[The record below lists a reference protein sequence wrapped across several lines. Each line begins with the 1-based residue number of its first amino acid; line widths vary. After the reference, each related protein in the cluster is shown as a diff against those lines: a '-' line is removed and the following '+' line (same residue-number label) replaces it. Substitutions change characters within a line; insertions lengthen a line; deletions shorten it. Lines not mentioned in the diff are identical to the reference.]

1 MKYLTRKPQLPLLL
15 LVVFL
20 FSGVFLTFF
29 QEGIRKDK
37 AQVEA
42 LYDNS
47 LLTIEITPGV
57 ESGGMLRLQTH
68 KATYLEAIEQVSDTL
83 HVMQCDALVG
93 DTQVCVYGT
102 NDPLWLARYQN
113 LDTRLWEQ
121 WDWDAFS
128 QTGDVIP
135 CILGEELA
143 GSLSAELGN
152 TLSIIPV
159 DSWGNYTASAPT
171 VTLTVAGFYR
181 DPTQAA
187 TTGILVP
194 EEIFLY
200 GPKLLYNSN
209 MMSDCFY
216 RTFVL
221 NLDPACNRDYE
232 TAEAAIEE
240 VLSNAK
246 QFDLVSNFRTLRRA
260 VGPLERKLAVQEKL
274 VLPLA
279 ALFAIAGMVC
289 GVFLARSLDLELFLR
304 LVWGEKRLAVFA
316 KLTGGVLL
324 WLLLCALAAFGTCA
338 LVTQGSLLIWSGQY
352 IAWLLALCG
361 ASVALPI
368 GAGCRKNLV
377 QLYQSKEGE

>member
-1 MKYLTRKPQLPLLL
+1 MKHLTRKPLLPLLL

-29 QEGIRKDK
+29 QEGIRKDR

-68 KATYLEAIEQVSDTL
+68 KATYLEAIEQVSGTL
-83 HVMQCDALVG
+83 HVMQCNALIG

-102 NDPLWLARYQN
+102 NDPVWLARYQN

-121 WDWDAFS
+121 WDWNNFT

-143 GSLSAELGN
+143 ESLSAEPGD
-152 TLSIIPV
+152 TLSILPV
-159 DSWGNYTASAPT
+159 DSWGKYTDSAPN

-181 DPTQAA
+181 DPTQAT
-187 TTGILVP
+187 TTGIMVP

-232 TAEAAIEE
+232 AAETAIEE
-240 VLSNAK
+240 VLSDAK

-289 GVFLARSLDLELFLR
+289 CVFLARSLDIELFLR
-304 LVWGEKRLAVFA
+304 IQWGEKRWAVFGR
-316 KLTGGVLL
+316 LTFSILL
-324 WLLLCALAAFGTCA
+324 WLVLCGVAAAGACA
-338 LVTQGSLLIWSGQY
+338 LVARDLWSVRY
-352 IAWLLALCG
+352 ILCLFGLCG
-361 ASVALPI
+361 LGAAVPI
-368 GAGCRKNLV
+368 GVNCRKNLV
-377 QLYQSKEGE
+377 TLYQSKEGE